1 VLLVLPNEIKETLV
15 QKLAEVLKPDF
26 ILLFGSFAQNR
37 EREDSDLDLAYY
49 SSRKLTDYERFL
61 LSGELAD
68 LCGRDVDLVD
78 LNGVDTIFA
87 AQIFSTG
94 ILLSCQNESEFIKQ
108 RMKVYSMYATLNEQR
123 AEILE
128 NIKNRGSVFGE

>member
-1 VLLVLPNEIKETLV
+1 MLPNEIKEAIV
-15 QKLAEVLKPDF
+15 QKLTKALKPDF
-26 ILLFGSFAQNR
+26 VILFGSFAQNR
-37 EREDSDLDLAYY
+37 LREDSDVDLAYY
-49 SSRKLTDYERFL
+49 SSRKLTDYNRFL

-78 LNGVDTIFA
+78 LKEIDTIFA

-108 RMKVYSMYATLNEQR
+108 RMRVYSMYATLNEQR
-123 AEILE
+123 AEIIK

>member
-1 VLLVLPNEIKETLV
+1 MLPNEIKETLV

-78 LNGVDTIFA
+78 LNEVDTIFA

-108 RMKVYSMYATLNEQR
+108 RMKVYSMYVTLNEQR

>member
-1 VLLVLPNEIKETLV
+1 MLSNKIKEVVV
-15 QKLAEVLKPDF
+15 QKLEEVLKPDF

-37 EREDSDLDLAYY
+37 VREDSDLDLAFY
-49 SSRKLTDYERFL
+49 SSHKLTDYERFM
-61 LSGELAD
+61 LSGELAN

-78 LNGVDTIFA
+78 LKEIDTIFV

-108 RMKVYSMYATLNEQR
+108 RMRAFSMYATLNEQR
-123 AEILE
+123 AEIVE
-128 NIKNRGSVFGE
+128 NIKKRGSVFGE

>member
-1 VLLVLPNEIKETLV
+1 MLPNEIKETLV
-15 QKLAEVLKPDF
+15 QKLAEILKPDF

-37 EREDSDLDLAYY
+37 ERDDSDLDLAYY

>member
-1 VLLVLPNEIKETLV
+1 MLPNEIKETLV